1 MKIQAKDILI
11 SLLITLFTLA
21 ILEVFSTAFL
31 PVIGI
36 ENYRLSFH
44 ILVILYLGFKLE
56 TPTLAVLV
64 FVIQYFHSFFSIE
77 GWAMGTFAGVLI
89 CMLIGYLKDLI
100 HFSTTG
106 MTILVNQIF
115 QTAWFIIVSGLIY
128 LKTGNS
134 AYILEKLWKFLPES
148 IALSLLSPLLFMLL
162 DRIWKLD
169 HESLLKE
176 QS

>member
-1 MKIQAKDILI
+1 MITLLILI
-11 SLLITLFTLA
+11 L
-21 ILEVFSTAFL
+21 LEVFSTAFL

-36 ENYRLSFH
+36 ENYRLSFN
-44 ILVILYLGFKLE
+44 ILIILYLGFKLE
-56 TPTLAVLV
+56 SPALAILV
-64 FVIQYFHSFFSIE
+64 FIIQYFHSFFSIE

-115 QTAWFIIVSGLIY
+115 QTAWFIIVSGLLYI
-128 LKTGNS
+128 KTGS
-134 AYILEKLWKFLPES
+134 SEYILQKLWKFIPES
-148 IALSLLSPLLFMLL
+148 LVLSLLSPLLFLLL

-169 HESLLKE
+169 HENLLKE